1 MYERIEQMSKYID
14 DMRNQS
20 SHRCIG
26 KYKYLY
32 LYQIY
37 GESEEELGGTGFE
50 QKAFVWTYDFIMHTY
65 IQTYIYIHAV
75 YLSTQI

>member
-20 SHRCIG
+20 SPRCIG

-37 GESEEELGGTGFE
+37 GESEEELGGIGFE
-50 QKAFVWTYDFIMHTY
+50 QKAFV
-65 IQTYIYIHAV
+65 
-75 YLSTQI
+75 